1 MKEWDLIE
9 KKKIRVLFLG
19 TILKLKDEV
28 TSSFINLLGKSL
40 WYDFFL
46 NSFCSFFSRVM
57 DSYLKHWDIYISFQG
72 GGTYED
78 LIIVFSL
85 YWNGRNFLHGFLAP
99 FGGFFHIIFGVIF
112 IFLFWMF
119 LDYHSWF
126 LLGCYYYWDVIIIV
140 EESFSLD
147 KWIL

>member
-19 TILKLKDEV
+19 SILKLKDEV

-46 NSFCSFFSRVM
+46 NSFCSLFSRVM

-112 IFLFWMF
+112 IFYFEC
-119 LDYHSWF
+119 SW
-126 LLGCYYYWDVIIIV
+126 III
-140 EESFSLD
+140 LD
-147 KWIL
+147 SY